1 MKLEATKLRI
11 KMCVYVCVSWQNVS
25 LQFNCKDWT
34 VWVSEVLLNLTLGS
48 DVFCMCGQAG
58 HSLVWAWHQTFLSN
72 QPWLLYSNY
81 PVNLQSDPG
90 LTIYWGLNNSDSHS
104 DHITLSFL
112 QILQPDLGVILG
124 LTFTIG
130 DISTRPDW
138 SWGNHQDP
146 SINCSLKVREGQQIV
161 IININ

>member
-1 MKLEATKLRI
+1 MRWSYKLWT
-11 KMCVYVCVSWQNVS
+11 KMCVWVRVSWQNVS

-112 QILQPDLGVILG
+112 QILQPDLGVIFG

>member
-1 MKLEATKLRI
+1 MRWSYKLWT
-11 KMCVYVCVSWQNVS
+11 KMCVWVRVSWQNVS

-48 DVFCMCGQAG
+48 DVFSMCGQAG
-58 HSLVWAWHQTFLSN
+58 HSLVTGVTANISFKSALATLLQLS
-72 QPWLLYSNY
+72 SKS
-81 PVNLQSDPG
+81 QSDPG

-104 DHITLSFL
+104 DHIALSFL

-146 SINCSLKVREGQQIV
+146 SISCSLKVREG
-161 IININ
+161 ININ

>member
-1 MKLEATKLRI
+1 MRWSYKLWT
-11 KMCVYVCVSWQNVS
+11 KMCVWVRVSWQNVS

-48 DVFCMCGQAG
+48 DVFCMCGHSQAR
-58 HSLVWAWHQTFLSN
+58 HWLTTFLYN
-72 QPWLLYSNY
+72 QSWLLT
-81 PVNLQSDPG
+81 PIITVNLTLIPG
-90 LTIYWGLNNSDSHS
+90 LQYTTQWLPQSPMWSC

-124 LTFTIG
+124 LTLTIG

-138 SWGNHQDP
+138 SWGNHQVP
-146 SINCSLKVREGQQIV
+146 NISCSLKV
-161 IININ
+161 NY